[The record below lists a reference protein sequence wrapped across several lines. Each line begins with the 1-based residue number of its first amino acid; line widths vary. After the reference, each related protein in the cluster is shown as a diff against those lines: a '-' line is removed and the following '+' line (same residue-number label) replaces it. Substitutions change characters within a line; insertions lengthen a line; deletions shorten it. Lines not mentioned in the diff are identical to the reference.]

1 MTEERQHS
9 RDVPGDG
16 WRGAYGPGA
25 VEAVSRHDPGTNGRP
40 MTYPLAGPLGA
51 AWRRSTGRSLR
62 VGVVGLLAGALI
74 GGGVGAGV
82 TALGE
87 GDAGSSAVSGAEVIE
102 TSGSTT
108 DAAAASAAAAPSVVT
123 VYVTGRTGSGS
134 GSGVVLSEDGF
145 VLTNNHVI
153 DVDGGG
159 GQVQVRTVD
168 GALHDAAVVGTEPSL
183 DLAVLRLDGAD
194 SLTPATFADSDEVV
208 VGDLAVAIGAPL
220 GLSQTVTDGIISAT
234 HRTVS
239 PGGDDAE
246 AAVIDALQ
254 TDAAINPGNS
264 GGALVDHAG
273 AVIGINTAIAS
284 VPAGPGR
291 AGSGGNIGVGFA
303 IPSNTAYRV
312 ATEIMQDGTASTAV
326 LGVRATTVTD
336 GQVATGAELVEVEP
350 GSPAAADLRP
360 GDVVTAVGDRQVA
373 TSTDLTAAVRRAA
386 PGDSVVLTVLRGA
399 EPSEHEVV
407 LGRADV

>member
-1 MTEERQHS
+1 MT
-9 RDVPGDG
+9 PTLT
-16 WRGAYGPGA
+16 
-25 VEAVSRHDPGTNGRP
+25 GTV
-40 MTYPLAGPLGA
+40 GA
-51 AWRRSTGRSLR
+51 ADNRSTGRPLR
-62 VGVVGLLAGALI
+62 MGLVGLLAGALV
-74 GGGVGAGV
+74 GGGAGAGV
-82 TALGE
+82 MALSASDG
-87 GDAGSSAVSGAEVIE
+87 GSASSATARADVIE
-102 TSGSTT
+102 TSRATT
-108 DAAAASAAAAPSVVT
+108 DVAAASATAAPSVVT

-134 GSGVVLSEDGF
+134 GSGVVLTEDGF

-153 DVDGGG
+153 DGGGGG

-168 GALHDAAVVGTEPSL
+168 GTLHDATVVGTEPSL
-183 DLAVLRLDGAD
+183 DLAVLRLEGAD

-239 PGGDDAE
+239 PGGDDAD

-264 GGALVDHAG
+264 GGALVDHSG

-284 VPAGPGR
+284 VPAGPGQ

-303 IPSNTAYRV
+303 IPSNTAHRI
-312 ATEIMQDGTASTAV
+312 ATEIMRDGTASTAV

-336 GQVATGAELVEVEP
+336 GQVATGARLVEVQP

-399 EPSEHEVV
+399 ESSEHEVV